1 MNAQEIRDIIAEY
14 EADHGLSGFWGIR
27 GLCPDEEYEIGDTP
41 RESYDWDL
49 EWDCSTRSTT
59 GETIGGTCAVCI
71 ADTEDIGSI
80 EKAMEGAGLYAG
92 PGGRFALIHSDSMRC
107 GNDPDE
113 IILSGCGPFESCEV
127 AAVWEAE

>member
-1 MNAQEIRDIIAEY
+1 MDAQEIMKAIEAY
-14 EADHGLSGFWGIR
+14 EQEHGCSGFWGIR

-71 ADTEDIGSI
+71 A
-80 EKAMEGAGLYAG
+80 G
-92 PGGRFALIHSDSMRC
+92 PGGRFALIHGDSMRY
-107 GNDPDE
+107 GKDPDE

-127 AAVWEAE
+127 AAVWEVE